1 MNVIPFAKED
11 SIHLNYRNRHPK
23 INGGK
28 TFLERPPKKVFKRGL
43 SLYQSSIT
51 YRV

>member
-11 SIHLNYRNRHPK
+11 SIHLNYLNRHPN

-28 TFLERPPKKVFKRGL
+28 PFLEKSPKKVFKRGTF
-43 SLYQSSIT
+43 SLQD
-51 YRV
+51 

>member
-23 INGGK
+23 INGDK
-28 TFLERPPKKVFKRGL
+28 TLLEKSPKKVFIRGTF
-43 SLYQSSIT
+43 SLQE
-51 YRV
+51 